1 MKLSNKQLDFLEA
14 LLSSSTIAEAAR
26 QADISEKTAY
36 NYLADDAFNDE
47 YLHYKRLSLKHI
59 VTRLNDIALQSL
71 EILHEIAHDTEQ
83 TGTSRI
89 RAVDIMLNY
98 TFKGMQYE
106 DMDKR
111 INELEKRLEEMET

>member
-1 MKLSNKQLDFLEA
+1 MKLNNKQFDFLEA

-36 NYLADDAFNDE
+36 NYLADDAFSAE

-59 VTRLNDIALQSL
+59 VTRLNDIALESL
-71 EILHEIAHDTEQ
+71 EILHEVAHDTEQ

-111 INELEKRLEEMET
+111 IHELEKRLEEIET